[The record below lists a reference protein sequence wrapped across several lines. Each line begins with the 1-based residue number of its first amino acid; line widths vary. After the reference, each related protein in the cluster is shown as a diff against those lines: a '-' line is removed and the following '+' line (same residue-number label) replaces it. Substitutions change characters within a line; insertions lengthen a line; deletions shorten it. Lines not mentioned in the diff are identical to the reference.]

1 MTSNL
6 TPDSASEYG
15 HDCFAVNDL
24 ETEETFSID
33 LLLTRVEELQRSEK
47 LESLQKLSRRNT
59 HLQQIVIEYQSQ
71 WCCALNLLEKTY
83 EARLS
88 IQNTIDKCVNE
99 SAVAERI
106 WLAHWGIKKEH
117 PKNQKELPS
126 YAGWI

>member
-15 HDCFAVNDL
+15 HDWFAVNDL

-88 IQNTIDKCVNE
+88 IQNTIEKCVNE

-117 PKNQKELPS
+117 PNNQKEVPS